1 MRKRTRGRY
10 GFAVWPEPVQRVADF
25 LYAAGV
31 EAVLEEFPGGTPT
44 AEDAAEAAGADIS
57 QIVKSLVFDCDGVPV
72 VVMVPGDRRADR
84 EKVAAA
90 VGLAKAR
97 VASPEQV
104 LAATGFE
111 PGAVAPFPL
120 PRVAHVLLDRGLL
133 AHEHVWIGAGS
144 PHHMARIRPADLIQL
159 AKARQTDAVA
169 EGK

>member
-1 MRKRTRGRY
+1 M
-10 GFAVWPEPVQRVADF
+10 WPEPVQRVADF
-25 LYAAGV
+25 LRAAGT
-31 EAVLEEFPGGTPT
+31 EATLEEFPGGTPT

-57 QIVKSLVFDCDGVPV
+57 QIVKSLVFDCGGVPV

-90 VGLAKAR
+90 VGVPKAR
-97 VASPEQV
+97 VATPEQV

-120 PRVAHVLLDRGLL
+120 PRVEHVLIDRTLL

-144 PHHMARIRPADLIQL
+144 PNHMARIRPADLAQL

-169 EGK
+169 EAK